1 MAIGVTLLFVC
12 GCLLAVS
19 GEVTEQSPGLRLRR
33 PVWTSDNFTRQSLQ
47 HLSSQLMQVV
57 NNYLYTPACVG
68 TATGSCNSPGAA
80 APGNVLLH
88 FIQKPSLFRTRAA
101 SRTCRLRVFKE
112 VHPTISSF
120 LETVEFTDDT
130 EISSSDKLFQRF
142 MTR

>member
-1 MAIGVTLLFVC
+1 MFAGCEWRSHGAVARSATAQTGLDQRQLHSSESPTLVLPTHAGRKQLFI
-12 GCLLAVS
+12 
-19 GEVTEQSPGLRLRR
+19 
-33 PVWTSDNFTRQSLQ
+33 
-47 HLSSQLMQVV
+47 
-57 NNYLYTPACVG
+57 YPACVG
-68 TATGSCNSPGAA
+68 TATGSCNSPGNSPGAA

-130 EISSSDKLFQRF
+130 EISSSDKLLQRF

>member
-57 NNYLYTPACVG
+57 YNYLYTPR
-68 TATGSCNSPGAA
+68 
-80 APGNVLLH
+80 VLALLQDRVTHRVTHGVRLH
-88 FIQKPSLFRTRAA
+88 LAMSFS
-101 SRTCRLRVFKE
+101 
-112 VHPTISSF
+112 ISSKNHHFSGLVQPVGLVDYESLKKSIRQF
-120 LETVEFTDDT
+120 L
-130 EISSSDKLFQRF
+130 LFSR
-142 MTR
+142 R